1 MFENLQEKLQR
12 AFKTLRGQATL
23 TEENIDEAL
32 REIRLALLE
41 ADVNFKVVKQLI
53 DQIRVKA
60 VGQDVLTA
68 LSPGEQVIK
77 IVRDELVEILG
88 RDTARM
94 KFASQ
99 PPTVILMAGLQGSG
113 KTTTSG
119 KLANWLKNGG
129 HRPLLVSVDVYRPAA
144 REQLKVV
151 AQAVKA
157 NIYEGEVGEATPGP
171 RDPRAKEARREAINT
186 GSDVLIVD
194 TAGRLHIDDQL
205 MDEMQLLKR
214 LLNPQEILFVADA
227 MTGQDAVNSADEFHK
242 KLSLTGVV
250 LTKMDG
256 DARGGAAL
264 SIRQVT
270 GQPIKFIGVGE
281 KYDALEPFHPD
292 RIVSRILGMGDILS
306 LIERAESQI
315 DKKKAQEMATKALTG
330 DGFSLEDFRDQLRQ
344 VKKMGSMKSLLGML
358 PSIGPFSGLQKA
370 ADNVDE
376 GQINRVEAIINSMTT
391 HERNHHEVING
402 SRRKRIARGS
412 GTTVQEVNNLL
423 RQYAQMKKMFKQM
436 GKTVAP
442 RTGLFHQL
450 QGQPAH
456 GVAGIDFHHRL
467 EPAIALGCAIDE
479 GVDANRPDIAGA
491 LQFRFEQRKDVAIE
505 ALEAARNVRRFA
517 EQRGYVRRYAAA
529 VVGRRP
535 VGPELS
541 LAVIDQAGVAAE
553 LQVARPHLQLDGEI
567 QRALQPGFDDH
578 LSAILQGTGQ
588 PLLLCR
594 QHL

>member
-12 AFKTLRGQATL
+12 AFKSLRGQARL
-23 TEENIDEAL
+23 SEENIAEAL

-41 ADVNFKVVKQLI
+41 ADVNFKVVKELI
-53 DQIRVKA
+53 DRIQAKA
-60 VGQDVLTA
+60 VGQEVMTA

-77 IVRDELVEILG
+77 IVRDELVETLG
-88 RDTARM
+88 KDTARM

-99 PPTVILMAGLQGSG
+99 PPTVVLMAGLQGSG

-119 KLANWLKNGG
+119 KLANWFKNGG

-151 AQAVKA
+151 AQSVKA
-157 NIYEGEVGEATPGP
+157 NIYEGEVGEANTATVE
-171 RDPRAKEARREAINT
+171 RLVKEARREAVVS
-186 GSDVLIVD
+186 GCDVLIVD

-205 MDEMQLLKR
+205 MDEMQSLKKLLH
-214 LLNPQEILFVADA
+214 PSEILFVADA
-227 MTGQDAVNSADEFHK
+227 MTGQDAVRSADEFHK

-306 LIERAESQI
+306 LIERAEQQI
-315 DKKKAQEMATKALTG
+315 DKKKAQEMATKALSG

-344 VKKMGSMKSLLGML
+344 VKKMGSMKSLMGML
-358 PSIGPFSGLQKA
+358 PNIGPFSGLQKA
-370 ADNVDE
+370 ADSVDE
-376 GQINRVEAIINSMTT
+376 KQINRVEAIISSMTMY
-391 HERNHHEVING
+391 ERNHHEVING

-412 GTTVQEVNNLL
+412 GTSVQEVNNLL

-436 GKTVAP
+436 GKPSFA
-442 RTGLFHQL
+442 RRL
-450 QGQPAH
+450 
-456 GVAGIDFHHRL
+456 AGMKL
-467 EPAIALGCAIDE
+467 
-479 GVDANRPDIAGA
+479 
-491 LQFRFEQRKDVAIE
+491 
-505 ALEAARNVRRFA
+505 
-517 EQRGYVRRYAAA
+517 
-529 VVGRRP
+529 
-535 VGPELS
+535 
-541 LAVIDQAGVAAE
+541 
-553 LQVARPHLQLDGEI
+553 
-567 QRALQPGFDDH
+567 PGM
-578 LSAILQGTGQ
+578 
-588 PLLLCR
+588 
-594 QHL
+594 

>member
-32 REIRLALLE
+32 GEIRMALLE
-41 ADVNFKVVKQLI
+41 ADVNLKVVKQLI
-53 DQIRVKA
+53 EQIRAKA
-60 VGQDVLTA
+60 VGQEVMTA

-77 IVRDELVEILG
+77 ILRDELVEVLG
-88 RDTARM
+88 KDTARV

-99 PPTVILMAGLQGSG
+99 PPTVVLMAGLQGSG

-119 KLANWLKNGG
+119 KLANWLKQGG

-144 REQLKVV
+144 REQLKIV
-151 AQAVKA
+151 AQAVKSQ
-157 NIYEGEVGEATPGP
+157 IYEGKVDEANTATVE
-171 RDPRAKEARREAINT
+171 RLVKEARREAVVT
-186 GSDVLIVD
+186 GCDVLIVD

-205 MDEMQLLKR
+205 MDEMQSLKK
-214 LLNPQEILFVADA
+214 LLNPSEILFVADA
-227 MTGQDAVNSADEFHK
+227 MTGQDAVRSAEEFHK

-270 GQPIKFIGVGE
+270 GQPIKFIGIGE

-306 LIERAESQI
+306 LIERAEKQI
-315 DKKKAQEMATKALTG
+315 DKKKAEELATKALTG

-344 VKKMGSMKSLLGML
+344 VKKMGSMKNLIGML

-370 ADNVDE
+370 ADQVDE
-376 GQINRVEAIINSMTT
+376 KQVNRVEAIINSMTT

-436 GKTVAP
+436 GKPSFA
-442 RTGLFHQL
+442 RRL
-450 QGQPAH
+450 
-456 GVAGIDFHHRL
+456 AGM
-467 EPAIALGCAIDE
+467 
-479 GVDANRPDIAGA
+479 
-491 LQFRFEQRKDVAIE
+491 KM
-505 ALEAARNVRRFA
+505 
-517 EQRGYVRRYAAA
+517 
-529 VVGRRP
+529 
-535 VGPELS
+535 
-541 LAVIDQAGVAAE
+541 
-553 LQVARPHLQLDGEI
+553 
-567 QRALQPGFDDH
+567 PGM
-578 LSAILQGTGQ
+578 
-588 PLLLCR
+588 
-594 QHL
+594 

>member
-1 MFENLQEKLQR
+1 MFENLTSKLQR
-12 AFKTLRGQATL
+12 AFKNLRGQGAL
-23 TEENIDEAL
+23 TEENIQEPL
-32 REIRLALLE
+32 REIRMALLE
-41 ADVNFKVVKQLI
+41 ADVNVKVVKQLI
-53 DQIRVKA
+53 DQIQAKA
-60 VGQDVLTA
+60 LGQQVA
-68 LSPGEQVIK
+68 GSLSPGEQVVK
-77 IVRDELVEILG
+77 IMHDELIEILG
-88 RDTARM
+88 RDTARI

-99 PPTVILMAGLQGSG
+99 PPTVVLMAGLQGSG

-119 KLANWLKNGG
+119 KLANWFKNGG

-151 AQAVKA
+151 AAAIKA
-157 NIYEGEVGEATPGP
+157 SLYEGEVGEAGGEANTATVE
-171 RDPRAKEARREAINT
+171 RLAKEARRAAINT
-186 GSDVLIVD
+186 GCDVLIVD
-194 TAGRLHIDDQL
+194 TAGRLHIDDRL
-205 MDEMQLLKR
+205 MDEMQSLKR

-242 KLSLTGVV
+242 KLALTGVV

-306 LIERAESQI
+306 LIECAEQQI
-315 DKKKAQEMATKALTG
+315 DKKKAEEMASKALSG

-344 VKKMGSMKSLLGML
+344 VKKMGSIKSIMGML

-376 GQINRVEAIINSMTT
+376 GQINRVEAIINSMTA

-402 SRRKRIARGS
+402 SRRKRISRGS

-436 GKTVAP
+436 GKPSFA
-442 RTGLFHQL
+442 RRL
-450 QGQPAH
+450 
-456 GVAGIDFHHRL
+456 AGM
-467 EPAIALGCAIDE
+467 
-479 GVDANRPDIAGA
+479 
-491 LQFRFEQRKDVAIE
+491 KW
-505 ALEAARNVRRFA
+505 
-517 EQRGYVRRYAAA
+517 
-529 VVGRRP
+529 
-535 VGPELS
+535 
-541 LAVIDQAGVAAE
+541 
-553 LQVARPHLQLDGEI
+553 
-567 QRALQPGFDDH
+567 PGM
-578 LSAILQGTGQ
+578 
-588 PLLLCR
+588 
-594 QHL
+594 

>member
-53 DQIRVKA
+53 DQIRAKA
-60 VGQDVLTA
+60 VGQEVMTA

-77 IVRDELVEILG
+77 ILRDELVEVLG
-88 RDTARM
+88 KDTARV

-99 PPTVILMAGLQGSG
+99 PPTVVLMAGLQGSG

-119 KLANWLKNGG
+119 KLANWFKVGG

-151 AQAVKA
+151 AQAVKSH
-157 NIYEGEVGEATPGP
+157 IYEGQVTEANTATVE
-171 RDPRAKEARREAINT
+171 RLVKEARREAIVS
-186 GSDVLIVD
+186 GCDVLIVD

-205 MDEMQLLKR
+205 MDEMQSLKK
-214 LLNPQEILFVADA
+214 LLNPSEILFVADA
-227 MTGQDAVNSADEFHK
+227 MTGQDAVRSAEEFHK

-344 VKKMGSMKSLLGML
+344 VKKMGSMKSLMGML

-370 ADNVDE
+370 ADHVDE
-376 GQINRVEAIINSMTT
+376 KQINRVEAIINSMTS

-436 GKTVAP
+436 GKPSFA
-442 RTGLFHQL
+442 RRL
-450 QGQPAH
+450 
-456 GVAGIDFHHRL
+456 AGMKL
-467 EPAIALGCAIDE
+467 
-479 GVDANRPDIAGA
+479 
-491 LQFRFEQRKDVAIE
+491 
-505 ALEAARNVRRFA
+505 
-517 EQRGYVRRYAAA
+517 
-529 VVGRRP
+529 
-535 VGPELS
+535 
-541 LAVIDQAGVAAE
+541 
-553 LQVARPHLQLDGEI
+553 
-567 QRALQPGFDDH
+567 PGM
-578 LSAILQGTGQ
+578 
-588 PLLLCR
+588 
-594 QHL
+594 

>member
-12 AFKTLRGQATL
+12 AFKTLRGQARL

-53 DQIRVKA
+53 DQIRAKA
-60 VGQDVLTA
+60 VGQEVLTA

-77 IVRDELVEILG
+77 IVRDELVELLG
-88 RDTARM
+88 KDTARM

-99 PPTVILMAGLQGSG
+99 PPTVVLMAGLQGSG

-119 KLANWLKNGG
+119 KLAHWFKTGG

-157 NIYEGEVGEATPGP
+157 QIYEGHVAADAYVRGADESVRPYANSADVE
-171 RDPRAKEARREAINT
+171 RLAKEARREAVVS
-186 GSDVLIVD
+186 GCDVLIVD

-205 MDEMQLLKR
+205 MDEMQSLKK
-214 LLNPQEILFVADA
+214 LLNPSEILFVADA
-227 MTGQDAVNSADEFHK
+227 MTGQDAVRSAEEFHK

-306 LIERAESQI
+306 LIERAEQQI
-315 DKKKAQEMATKALTG
+315 DKKKAQEMATRALTG

-344 VKKMGSMKSLLGML
+344 VKKMGSMKSLMGML

-376 GQINRVEAIINSMTT
+376 GQINRVEAIINSMTA

-402 SRRKRIARGS
+402 NRRKRIARGS

-423 RQYAQMKKMFKQM
+423 RQYAQMRKMFKQM
-436 GKTVAP
+436 GKPSFA
-442 RTGLFHQL
+442 RRL
-450 QGQPAH
+450 
-456 GVAGIDFHHRL
+456 AGMKL
-467 EPAIALGCAIDE
+467 
-479 GVDANRPDIAGA
+479 
-491 LQFRFEQRKDVAIE
+491 
-505 ALEAARNVRRFA
+505 
-517 EQRGYVRRYAAA
+517 
-529 VVGRRP
+529 
-535 VGPELS
+535 
-541 LAVIDQAGVAAE
+541 
-553 LQVARPHLQLDGEI
+553 
-567 QRALQPGFDDH
+567 PGM
-578 LSAILQGTGQ
+578 
-588 PLLLCR
+588 
-594 QHL
+594 

>member
-12 AFKTLRGQATL
+12 AFKTLRGQAKL

-32 REIRLALLE
+32 REIRMALLE

-53 DQIRVKA
+53 DQIRAKA
-60 VGQDVLTA
+60 VGTEVMTA

-77 IVRDELVEILG
+77 ILRDELVEILG
-88 RDTARM
+88 KDTARV

-99 PPTVILMAGLQGSG
+99 PPTVVLMAGLQGSG

-119 KLANWLKNGG
+119 KLAHWLKNGG

-151 AQAVKA
+151 AQAIKGQ
-157 NIYEGEVGEATPGP
+157 IYQGEVTEANTATVE
-171 RDPRAKEARREAINT
+171 RLAKEARREAMNT
-186 GSDVLIVD
+186 GCDVLIVD
-194 TAGRLHIDDQL
+194 TAGRLHIDEQL
-205 MDEMQLLKR
+205 MEEMQSLKS

-227 MTGQDAVNSADEFHK
+227 MTGQDAVKSAEEFHQ
-242 KLSLTGVV
+242 KLTLTGVV

-306 LIERAESQI
+306 LIEKAESQI
-315 DKKKAQEMATKALTG
+315 DKKKADEMASKALTG

-344 VKKMGSMKSLLGML
+344 VRKMGSIQSLMGML
-358 PSIGPFSGLQKA
+358 PSIGPFAGLQKH
-370 ADNVDE
+370 ADKIDE
-376 GQINRVEAIINSMTT
+376 KQINHVEAIINSMTPY
-391 HERNHHEVING
+391 ERNHHDVING

-412 GTTVQEVNNLL
+412 GTSVQEVNNLL

-436 GKTVAP
+436 GKPSFA
-442 RTGLFHQL
+442 RRL
-450 QGQPAH
+450 
-456 GVAGIDFHHRL
+456 AGMKF
-467 EPAIALGCAIDE
+467 
-479 GVDANRPDIAGA
+479 
-491 LQFRFEQRKDVAIE
+491 
-505 ALEAARNVRRFA
+505 
-517 EQRGYVRRYAAA
+517 
-529 VVGRRP
+529 
-535 VGPELS
+535 
-541 LAVIDQAGVAAE
+541 
-553 LQVARPHLQLDGEI
+553 
-567 QRALQPGFDDH
+567 PGM
-578 LSAILQGTGQ
+578 
-588 PLLLCR
+588 
-594 QHL
+594 

>member
-53 DQIRVKA
+53 DEIRAKA
-60 VGQDVLTA
+60 VGQEVMTA

-77 IVRDELVEILG
+77 ILRDELVEVLG
-88 RDTARM
+88 KDTARV

-99 PPTVILMAGLQGSG
+99 PPTVVLMAGLQGSG

-119 KLANWLKNGG
+119 KLANWFKAGG

-144 REQLKVV
+144 REQLRVV
-151 AQAVKA
+151 AQAVKSH
-157 NIYEGEVGEATPGP
+157 IYEGQVGEANTATVE
-171 RDPRAKEARREAINT
+171 RLVKEARREAIVS
-186 GSDVLIVD
+186 GCDVLIVD

-205 MDEMQLLKR
+205 MDEMQSLKK
-214 LLNPQEILFVADA
+214 LLNPSEILFVADA
-227 MTGQDAVNSADEFHK
+227 MTGQDAVRSAEEFHK

-344 VKKMGSMKSLLGML
+344 VKKMGSMKSLMGML

-376 GQINRVEAIINSMTT
+376 KQINRVEAIINSMTA

-402 SRRKRIARGS
+402 NRRKRIARGS

-436 GKTVAP
+436 GKPSFA
-442 RTGLFHQL
+442 RRL
-450 QGQPAH
+450 
-456 GVAGIDFHHRL
+456 AGMKL
-467 EPAIALGCAIDE
+467 
-479 GVDANRPDIAGA
+479 
-491 LQFRFEQRKDVAIE
+491 
-505 ALEAARNVRRFA
+505 
-517 EQRGYVRRYAAA
+517 
-529 VVGRRP
+529 
-535 VGPELS
+535 
-541 LAVIDQAGVAAE
+541 
-553 LQVARPHLQLDGEI
+553 
-567 QRALQPGFDDH
+567 PGM
-578 LSAILQGTGQ
+578 
-588 PLLLCR
+588 
-594 QHL
+594 

>member
-1 MFENLQEKLQR
+1 MFDNLSEKLQR
-12 AFKTLRGQATL
+12 VFKNLRGEGRLSA
-23 TEENIDEAL
+23 ENMEGAL
-32 REIRLALLE
+32 REIRMALLE

-53 DQIRVKA
+53 DQIRAKA
-60 VGQDVLTA
+60 VGQEVLTA

-88 RDTARM
+88 KDTARM

-99 PPTVILMAGLQGSG
+99 PPTVVLMAGLQGSG

-119 KLANWLKNGG
+119 KLAHWFKAGG

-157 NIYEGEVGEATPGP
+157 QIYEGEVGEANTATVE
-171 RDPRAKEARREAINT
+171 RLVKEARREAIVS
-186 GSDVLIVD
+186 GCDVLIVD

-205 MDEMQLLKR
+205 MDEMQSLKK
-214 LLNPQEILFVADA
+214 LLNPSEILFVADA

-242 KLSLTGVV
+242 KLSLTGIV

-315 DKKKAQEMATKALTG
+315 DKKKAQEMATKALSG

-344 VKKMGSMKSLLGML
+344 VKKMGSMKNLMGML

-376 GQINRVEAIINSMTT
+376 KQINRVEAIINSMTS

-436 GKTVAP
+436 GKPSFA
-442 RTGLFHQL
+442 RRL
-450 QGQPAH
+450 
-456 GVAGIDFHHRL
+456 AGMKL
-467 EPAIALGCAIDE
+467 
-479 GVDANRPDIAGA
+479 
-491 LQFRFEQRKDVAIE
+491 
-505 ALEAARNVRRFA
+505 
-517 EQRGYVRRYAAA
+517 
-529 VVGRRP
+529 
-535 VGPELS
+535 
-541 LAVIDQAGVAAE
+541 
-553 LQVARPHLQLDGEI
+553 
-567 QRALQPGFDDH
+567 PGM
-578 LSAILQGTGQ
+578 
-588 PLLLCR
+588 
-594 QHL
+594 